1 MNGTTPAAAAP
12 PRTAFFRRLSV
23 TDTITEP
30 VVELGTA
37 GSVRNPYTGEV
48 IASVATA
55 GADAIDSILERAR
68 RGRRTAAALSRASRA
83 AILDHAA
90 RLVEQRA
97 EAFALLIVSEAGKT
111 TIQAR
116 KEVARAVNTLSLS
129 AAEARRNAGEV
140 VPFDSYHGSEDRQGW
155 FTREPLGII
164 AAITPFNDPLNLVAH
179 KLGPAIAGG
188 NAVVLKPSVLT
199 PLSALRLVDTLVE
212 AGLPEEVVT
221 VVNGDADIAAAIVAA
236 PDVRMVSFTGG
247 FATGEAIART
257 AGLKKL
263 AMDLGGNAPVIVM
276 DDADLDE
283 AVASCVSGAFW
294 AAGQNCIGTQRILIA
309 HQVYERFRDAFVAR
323 TKLLRVGD
331 PLDERTDVGPM
342 ITQQAALATQAK
354 VDAAIEQGATLLCGN
369 DVDGS
374 LYTPAVLENVPT
386 TSTIWQEEAF
396 APVVVLH
403 PVESFEDAIDQ
414 ANAID
419 YSLHAG
425 IFTTRLDRALAA
437 ARQLEAGGVM
447 INDSSDYRFDAMP
460 FGGFKYGSMGREG
473 IRFAYEDMTQPKV
486 VCINHPRAT

>member
-1 MNGTTPAAAAP
+1 MADTFVTPG
-12 PRTAFFRRLSV
+12 
-23 TDTITEP
+23 I
-30 VVELGTA
+30 ELGA
-37 GSVRNPYTGEV
+37 DMAPVRNPYTGEV
-48 IASVATA
+48 IASICTVDATA
-55 GADAIDSILERAR
+55 IHTVLQRAR
-68 RGRRTAAALSRASRA
+68 CGRRTSGALSRATRAGVLERA
-83 AILDHAA
+83 AH
-90 RLVEQRA
+90 LVRRRA
-97 EAFALLIVSEAGKT
+97 ESFAELIVSEAGKT
-111 TIQAR
+111 ITQAR
-116 KEVARAVNTLSLS
+116 KEAARAANTLALS

-140 VPFDSYHGSEDRQGW
+140 VPFDAYEGSERRQGW

-188 NAVVLKPSVLT
+188 NAVILKPSAHT
-199 PLSALRLVDTLVE
+199 PLSALRLVDTLIE

-221 VVNGDADIAAAIVAA
+221 VVNGGADIGAAIVGA

-247 FATGEAIART
+247 FATGEAISRT

-309 HQVYERFRDAFVAR
+309 RQVYDTFRDAFVAR

-331 PLDERTDVGPM
+331 PTDEHTDVGPM
-342 ITQQAALATQAK
+342 ITPEAAQATRGN
-354 VDAAIEQGATLLCGN
+354 VDEAIAQGAVLLCGN
-369 DVDGS
+369 QLNGS
-374 LYTPAVLENVPT
+374 LYTPTVLENVPAT
-386 TSTIWQEEAF
+386 CAIWREEAF
-396 APVVVLH
+396 APVVALQ
-403 PVESFEDAIDQ
+403 PFESFEDAIEQ

-425 IFTTRLDRALAA
+425 VFTSRLDRALSA
-437 ARQLEAGGVM
+437 ARLLEAGGVM

-473 IRFAYEDMTQPKV
+473 VRFAFEEMTQPKV
-486 VCINHPRAT
+486 VCVNHLNDER

>member
-1 MNGTTPAAAAP
+1 MPDTAVPSSIEIGTDTTP
-12 PRTAFFRRLSV
+12 V
-23 TDTITEP
+23 H
-30 VVELGTA
+30 
-37 GSVRNPYTGEV
+37 NPYTGEV
-48 IASVATA
+48 IASVPTVDA
-55 GADAIDSILERAR
+55 GAVGSILQQAR
-68 RGRRTAAALSRASRA
+68 CGRRTAAALSRASRA
-83 AILDHAA
+83 AVLERAA
-90 RLVEQRA
+90 RLIERRA
-97 EAFALLIVSEAGKT
+97 ESFAQLIVSEAGKT
-111 TIQAR
+111 ITQAR
-116 KEVARAVNTLSLS
+116 KEVGRAVNTLSLS

-140 VPFDSYHGSEDRQGW
+140 IPFDSHEGSEKRQGW

-188 NAVVLKPSVLT
+188 NAVILKPSALT

-212 AGLPEEVVT
+212 AGLPEEIVT
-221 VVNGDADIAAAIVAA
+221 VVNGNADIAAAIVAA

-247 FATGEAIART
+247 FATGEAISRT

-309 HQVYERFRDAFVAR
+309 REVYERFRDAFVAR
-323 TKLLRVGD
+323 TRTLRVGD

-342 ITQQAALATQAK
+342 ITQQAAAATRAK
-354 VDAAIEQGATLLCGN
+354 VDTALAEGAELLCGN
-369 DVDGS
+369 HATGA
-374 LYTPAVLENVPT
+374 LYAPTVLEDVPAT
-386 TSTIWQEEAF
+386 CSLWQEEVF
-396 APVVVLH
+396 APVVVLQ
-403 PVESFEDAIDQ
+403 PFTSFEDAIEQ

-425 IFTTRLDRALAA
+425 IFTSRLDRALSA
-437 ARQLEAGGVM
+437 ARLLEAGGVM

-473 IRFAYEDMTQPKV
+473 VRFAFEEMTQPKV
-486 VCINHPRAT
+486 VCVNHITDAVQ